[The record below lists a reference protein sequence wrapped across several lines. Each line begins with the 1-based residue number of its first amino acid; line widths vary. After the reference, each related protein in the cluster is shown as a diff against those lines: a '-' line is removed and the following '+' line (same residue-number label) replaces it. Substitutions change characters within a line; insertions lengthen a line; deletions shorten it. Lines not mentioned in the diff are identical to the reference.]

1 MIRTGSKG
9 SAGPENADLQDDI
22 RSSSPG
28 PSVCSDS
35 ELPYISYT
43 VSRPIGGS
51 IVPINLIYASLI
63 VTFKKKT
70 DSPKLQ
76 PKHLQH
82 GKSASSSPVRTRNL
96 ASKASQSRVRP
107 ASFPNK
113 ITKAHTIVVVKPA
126 VENNDLETDEDQHRL
141 RVR

>member
-1 MIRTGSKG
+1 MGNEHSSQHPGQPTRSKSMIRTGSKG

-51 IVPINLIYASLI
+51 IVPINLINASLI
-63 VTFKKKT
+63 VTLKKNRL
-70 DSPKLQ
+70 PQ
-76 PKHLQH
+76 
-82 GKSASSSPVRTRNL
+82 A
-96 ASKASQSRVRP
+96 AAKASAARQVGFVVSSADQKSRFKSQPEQSQ
-107 ASFPNK
+107 AS
-113 ITKAHTIVVVKPA
+113 
-126 VENNDLETDEDQHRL
+126 
-141 RVR
+141 